1 MSNYRIIKEIDKII
15 ETKGMQFL
23 TPVEANSILE
33 KKGMLKD
40 DIHRPGKPLRNLLRK
55 GLIPHAFQINTRW
68 HIPHSKNYY
77 IDNFHVKEKNK
88 HNKKEQTSLSLDKKK
103 ENKLEFIRKLLF
115 ELIKYKFNEAPKI
128 YLEHKKDWMVSIPG
142 EELIKKHPIIS
153 EVYSNLVDNSLILK
167 EQVSMVNDDKLNKL
181 QIFDVWVDEPFNFAI
196 EFDEKQHF
204 NQYRLLTLKHYGNF
218 EVGFDVE
225 RYIENCKDVVMK
237 PGKSGFQKL
246 KSNDILFPN
255 FYDSEL
261 QDNRIR
267 QRAFR
272 DFLKDFLPIIN
283 KSNPTIRIPYH
294 LTNKVIKN
302 FSEVEISLIEGYLKN
317 LFSTT
322 DTLVKFHL

>member
-15 ETKGMQFL
+15 ENKGIQFL
-23 TPVEANSILE
+23 SPVEANSILE

-40 DIHRPGKPLRNLLRK
+40 DLHRPGKPLRNLLRK
-55 GLIPHAFQINTRW
+55 GLIPHAFQINRRW
-68 HIPHSKNYY
+68 HIPHSKNYH
-77 IDNFHVKEKNK
+77 IDNYHVKEKNK
-88 HNKKEQTSLSLDKKK
+88 HNNQEHTSFSLDKKK
-103 ENKLEFIRKLLF
+103 ENKLEPIRKLLF
-115 ELIKYKFNEAPKI
+115 ELIKYKCNEKPKI
-128 YLEHKKDWMVSIPG
+128 YLEHKKDWMVSNPRK
-142 EELIKKHPIIS
+142 ELIKKHPIIS
-153 EVYSNLVDNSLILK
+153 DVYSSLVDNSLILE

-204 NQYRLLTLKHYGNF
+204 NQYRLLTLKHYGTF

-225 RYIENCKDVVMK
+225 SYIENCKDVVMK

-246 KSNDILFPN
+246 KSIDILFPN

-283 KSNPTIRIPYH
+283 DAKPTTRIPYH

-302 FSEVEISLIEGYLKN
+302 FSENEISLIEESLKKSLNKIYL
-317 LFSTT
+317 
-322 DTLVKFHL
+322 

>member
-1 MSNYRIIKEIDKII
+1 
-15 ETKGMQFL
+15 
-23 TPVEANSILE
+23 
-33 KKGMLKD
+33 
-40 DIHRPGKPLRNLLRK
+40 
-55 GLIPHAFQINTRW
+55 
-68 HIPHSKNYY
+68 
-77 IDNFHVKEKNK
+77 
-88 HNKKEQTSLSLDKKK
+88 
-103 ENKLEFIRKLLF
+103 
-115 ELIKYKFNEAPKI
+115 
-128 YLEHKKDWMVSIPG
+128 
-142 EELIKKHPIIS
+142 
-153 EVYSNLVDNSLILK
+153 
-167 EQVSMVNDDKLNKL
+167 MVNDDKLNKL

-204 NQYRLLTLKHYGNF
+204 NQHRLLTLKHYGNF

-322 DTLVKFHL
+322 DTLVELHL